1 MITDNKDKT
10 FTVELPSNLYL
21 STVFICTGKRK
32 LVERKKGE
40 RKLAA
45 DNWSLRKLDATKIS
59 HYEN

>member
-1 MITDNKDKT
+1 MQ
-10 FTVELPSNLYL
+10 LYSKL
-21 STVFICTGKRK
+21 GKQK

-59 HYEN
+59 RYGN